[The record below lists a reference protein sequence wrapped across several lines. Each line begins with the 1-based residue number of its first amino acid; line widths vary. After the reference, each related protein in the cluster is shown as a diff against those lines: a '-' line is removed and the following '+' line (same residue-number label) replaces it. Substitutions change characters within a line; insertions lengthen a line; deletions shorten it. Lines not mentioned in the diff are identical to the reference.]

1 MDLPED
7 VAEMLFARI
16 HLVALVANV
25 NLDTQEMPSSN
36 V

>member
-7 VAEMLFARI
+7 AAEMPFARI
-16 HLVALVANV
+16 HLAALVANV
-25 NLDTQEMPSSN
+25 NLGTQEMPSSN

>member
-7 VAEMLFARI
+7 VAEMPFAQI
-16 HLVALVANV
+16 HLVVLVANV
-25 NLDTQEMPSSN
+25 NLDTQEMLSSN